1 MHGIGS
7 KLVYDIYINID
18 KLITLLILS
27 FKTWKCAQID
37 KHPSKYF
44 GTKYQSLKMCLKN
57 LWKNSKSR
65 QLWHRYSGR
74 VLAQCLV
81 SLTDKT
87 MSDQVDKTTFEQQIT
102 RRSGLAVNVS
112 SDKDNREILGS
123 IPEKVIFFEFS
134 NFDSFDVFMCSGTY
148 IHTFQMK

>member
-1 MHGIGS
+1 M
-7 KLVYDIYINID
+7 
-18 KLITLLILS
+18 
-27 FKTWKCAQID
+27 
-37 KHPSKYF
+37 
-44 GTKYQSLKMCLKN
+44 
-57 LWKNSKSR
+57 
-65 QLWHRYSGR
+65 
-74 VLAQCLV
+74 LAQCLV

-102 RRSGLAVNVS
+102 RRSGLAVKVS

-134 NFDSFDVFMCSGTY
+134 NFDSFDVFMCSGAY